1 MRWLIKNMHYESF
14 YRYEY
19 LNRFRCKSCLN
30 WSYGHPIDRCCHIL
44 NIPHS
49 SDDKRRAILQWG
61 TKMVVSICKPPPCTH
76 FQQYNCK
83 LIPITARR
91 SHPAQYGEDRF
102 GPPTL
107 ERSGSEHRVGRFT
120 SFLLRF
126 LSPTRG
132 TEGVVK
138 TIEKAWLEVE
148 LPLER
153 ETEGFEK
160 ILL

>member
-1 MRWLIKNMHYESF
+1 MLEHW
-14 YRYEY
+14 
-19 LNRFRCKSCLN
+19 SC
-30 WSYGHPIDRCCHIL
+30 GHSIDRCCHIL

-49 SDDKRRAILQWG
+49 SGDKCRAILQWG
-61 TKMVVSICKPPPCTH
+61 TNMVVSICKPPPCTH

-120 SFLLRF
+120 SFLLR
-126 LSPTRG
+126 R
-132 TEGVVK
+132 
-138 TIEKAWLEVE
+138 KAWLEVE

-160 ILL
+160 IPSLMGKSDASECNESSLSNCREQLILCKTIIK

>member
-1 MRWLIKNMHYESF
+1 MMVYNLAVPSRTNMAKTF
-14 YRYEY
+14 
-19 LNRFRCKSCLN
+19 
-30 WSYGHPIDRCCHIL
+30 D
-44 NIPHS
+44 
-49 SDDKRRAILQWG
+49 
-61 TKMVVSICKPPPCTH
+61 
-76 FQQYNCK
+76 
-83 LIPITARR
+83 
-91 SHPAQYGEDRF
+91 

-153 ETEGFEK
+153 ETEEFEK
-160 ILL
+160 IILKNKTLYHDE

>member
-1 MRWLIKNMHYESF
+1 MAKTF
-14 YRYEY
+14 
-19 LNRFRCKSCLN
+19 
-30 WSYGHPIDRCCHIL
+30 D
-44 NIPHS
+44 
-49 SDDKRRAILQWG
+49 
-61 TKMVVSICKPPPCTH
+61 
-76 FQQYNCK
+76 
-83 LIPITARR
+83 
-91 SHPAQYGEDRF
+91 

-120 SFLLRF
+120 SFLLRS